1 MPVVFLKSGG
11 TAICGGYTIKDG
23 VVKMVDVVFKDA
35 GLPEGNEKQPEALV
49 SLANVLYIIP
59 GQG

>member
-11 TAICGGYTIKDG
+11 SAVCGGYTIKEG
-23 VVKMVDVVFKDA
+23 VVKMVDVTFKDA
-35 GLPEGNEKQPEALV
+35 GVPEGKEKQPEAIV

-59 GQG
+59 GQ

>member
-11 TAICGGYTIKDG
+11 VAVCGGYTIKEG
-23 VVKMVDVVFKDA
+23 VVKMVDVLFKDA
-35 GLPEGNEKQPEALV
+35 GVPEGKEKQPEALV

-59 GQG
+59 GQ